1 MRGNTQTSG
10 VLRLFRN
17 MRSALGNEAA
27 WRVSRQLQR
36 CCLSGSGFPLTRLP
50 SSREA
55 QEVLWLPPP
64 WGLGISGAH
73 FCNGVDFVYVM
84 PLAELRGSRGRGFC
98 PLGLRGG
105 YSGLRS
111 HVVKWRELAGPGVG
125 FLSWSFC
132 KVACSLGR
140 GTLLWAPAPSSISEG
155 ANRVK

>member
-50 SSREA
+50 SSREG

-64 WGLGISGAH
+64 WGLGMSGAH
-73 FCNGVDFVYVM
+73 FCNGVDFVHVM

-105 YSGLRS
+105 CSGLRS
-111 HVVKWRELAGPGVG
+111 LVAG
-125 FLSWSFC
+125 
-132 KVACSLGR
+132 ACWASGWVFILVLLQSRLWPWTWDFTTLGLQLLPRSAR
-140 GTLLWAPAPSSISEG
+140 GLI
-155 ANRVK
+155 V